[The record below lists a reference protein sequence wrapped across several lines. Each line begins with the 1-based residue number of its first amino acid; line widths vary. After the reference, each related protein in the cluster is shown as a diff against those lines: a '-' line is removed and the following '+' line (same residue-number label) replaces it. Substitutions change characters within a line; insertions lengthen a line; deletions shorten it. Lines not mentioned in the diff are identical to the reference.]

1 MGKRKTTL
9 SAKIRKDK
17 SPLIRDITLYFY
29 KIWLHLRIPKR
40 RKAIFNK
47 AYEFMKLWIGRVI
60 KERVPR
66 SAGSLA
72 YVTILGFIPFLTFIV
87 MLAPDLPF
95 LNLKEKIGA
104 VVAENFIPGSAD
116 AVMGMINEMISR
128 RMSLNIMVFI
138 ILLVSSYALFENIRN
153 TFDHIL
159 ITHAP
164 ERKDILSQF
173 VKFFGTIVFGLLI
186 LVLLFSS
193 SSLPII
199 SRLLKLRIFTWLM
212 YIVPFILQ
220 FLALFFLYMLM
231 PSIKVKRKSLIKGA
245 FWTTVIWVL
254 VKSGF
259 DYYIYNLTSFQAVY
273 GVIAALPI
281 FLFWIY
287 VNWII
292 ILAGIVLV
300 SVIDKGIR
308 EEVIQT
314 QPQKVVRLTLEMYSD
329 SKLNQRLEKFISK
342 NDIKDLV
349 DQIEIDE
356 DKQ

>member
-1 MGKRKTTL
+1 MGKRKANLFTKT
-9 SAKIRKDK
+9 RKN
-17 SPLIRDITLYFY
+17 LTIFFY
-29 KIWLHLRIPKR
+29 KIWLTLRSPKR
-40 RKAIFNK
+40 RKAGISN
-47 AYEFMKLWIGRVI
+47 AYKFMKLWIGRVI
-60 KERVPR
+60 KEGVPR

-72 YVTILGFIPFLTFIV
+72 YVTILGFIPFITFIV

-95 LNLKEKIGA
+95 LNLKEKIGTI
-104 VVAENFIPGSAD
+104 VAANFIPGSAD
-116 AVMGMINEMISR
+116 AVMGMINDMIAR
-128 RMSLNIMVFI
+128 RMGLNIMVFI
-138 ILLVSSYALFENIRN
+138 ILLVSSYALFSNIRN
-153 TFDHIL
+153 TFDRIL
-159 ITHAP
+159 ITHVP
-164 ERKDILSQF
+164 EPKSILMQL

-220 FLALFFLYMLM
+220 FLAIFFLYKLM
-231 PSIKVKRKSLIKGA
+231 PSIKVRQKSLVLGA
-245 FWTTVIWVL
+245 FWTTLIWL
-254 VKSGF
+254 VVKAGF
-259 DYYIYNLTSFQAVY
+259 DFYIYNLTSFQAVY

-292 ILAGIVLV
+292 ILAGIVLI

-308 EEVIQT
+308 EEVLHKE
-314 QPQKVVRLTLEMYSD
+314 PQKVVRLTLEMYSD
-329 SKLNQRLEKFISK
+329 GKLNQRLENYISK
-342 NDIKDLV
+342 KDIKDLV
-349 DQIEIDE
+349 DQIDE